1 MSDSDQLVAAFEVGT
16 LLRPD
21 ANVANFVD
29 LARALASACGVP
41 GLALSPAAR
50 RLAERFAAHEHIV
63 LVLADGL
70 GLDVIEEGG
79 RGTGVLREHLAMEL
93 RAVFPTS
100 TAVALT
106 TFATGEWPAQH
117 AITGWWTHLDRIGG
131 AATVL
136 PYRRRSD
143 QRSLAALGA
152 SPEHV
157 FPQRSLLPRMTRETL
172 ILQPDAIVDSVY
184 SRYWT
189 GGRPASGYRSLP
201 DALTQT
207 LEAVRHA
214 AGPSFTYLYAPHVD
228 HAVHERGPRSAQASN
243 ALRAVEQLFAAL
255 VAELR
260 GAALVALSSDHGH
273 LAARPDQTLLIREAD
288 GLPELLAAGPSGDSR
303 VLHFHVRTG
312 AVEAFSRRF
321 RERFGH
327 AFYLLTTA
335 EVDALRLFGPEPLT
349 DCSSKRLGDLVAI
362 SRGAQV
368 LGYEPSNG
376 GRDLLRHESHH
387 SGLRPEELRIPLLL
401 AP

>member
-1 MSDSDQLVAAFEVGT
+1 MSDVDELLAAFEAGA

-21 ANVANFVD
+21 PAVPNFLD
-29 LARALASACGVP
+29 LARALADACGVP
-41 GLALSPAAR
+41 GLALSPAAQ

-79 RGTGVLREHLAMEL
+79 RGTGLLREHLAMEL
-93 RAVFPTS
+93 RAVFPAS

-106 TFATGEWPAQH
+106 SFATGEWPAQH
-117 AITGWWTHLDRIGG
+117 AITGWWTHLDRFGG

-152 SPEHV
+152 SPEQI
-157 FPQRSLLPRMTRETL
+157 FPRRSLLPKITRETL
-172 ILQPDAIVDSVY
+172 ILQPDAIVDSAY

-214 AGPSFTYLYAPHVD
+214 AGPSFTYLYAPQVD
-228 HAVHERGPRSAQASN
+228 HAAHERGPRSLQAGD
-243 ALRAVEQLFAAL
+243 ALRVVEQLFEAL
-255 VAELR
+255 VGELR

-273 LAARPDQTLLIREAD
+273 LAAGADQTLLIRDAD
-288 GLPELLAAGPSGDSR
+288 GLPELLAADPSGDSR
-303 VLHFHVRTG
+303 VLHFHVRPG
-312 AVEAFSRRF
+312 GVEAFSRRF
-321 RERFGH
+321 RQRFGE

-335 EVDALRLFGPEPLT
+335 EVDALRLFGPEPLS
-349 DCSSKRLGDLVAI
+349 DCTSQRLGDLVAI
-362 SRGAQV
+362 SRGAHV

-376 GRDLLRHESHH
+376 ARDLLRHESHH

-401 AP
+401 AS